1 MALIGGWHA
10 ACAMVLHRTKEHHER
25 HAAAIPSDIH

>member
-1 MALIGGWHA
+1 MALIGWHA

-25 HAAAIPSDIH
+25 HAAAIPADIR